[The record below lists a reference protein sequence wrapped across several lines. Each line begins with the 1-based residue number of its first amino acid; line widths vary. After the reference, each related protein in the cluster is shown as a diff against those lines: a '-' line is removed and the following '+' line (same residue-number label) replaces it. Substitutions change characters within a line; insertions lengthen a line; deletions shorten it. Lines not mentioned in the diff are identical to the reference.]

1 MSAQLNT
8 YLNDYNLLEPCQ
20 SAYRQGH
27 STETALV
34 RVQNDIICAVGQ
46 QKAVLLVLL
55 DLSAAFDTVNHQ
67 LLIKTLQQLGIRGT
81 MLHWFSTYLLG
92 RLQRIKFNGVTSQ
105 PKLLDCGVPQGSV
118 LGPILFTVYTS
129 SLGQLLRQLDVQ
141 YHLYADDS
149 QLWVIFK
156 APDLD
161 NAIGEM
167 EKCIASVQK
176 WMLSH
181 ELKMNDDKTEFLVIS
196 SKSIARGIVSPTLHI
211 GDHQVVATSTA
222 RNIGVMMDS
231 KASMEAH
238 VLSVCK
244 SSFVHIRNLSR
255 IKKFLDSSSLER
267 LVHAFI
273 TTKLDYCNSL
283 LCGAPSTLI
292 NKLQRIQNIVA
303 ILITGH
309 GRCEHITPVLKSLH
323 WLPVKQKITFKTL
336 VLVYKA
342 VNNLAPVYL
351 KELLYPYVPCRGLR
365 SSENNLLVV
374 PFQCLS
380 QAAIPRHC
388 RVLYLNVAQK

>member
-8 YLNDYNLLEPCQ
+8 YLKDNNLLEPCQ
-20 SAYRQGH
+20 SAYGQGH
-27 STETALV
+27 SMETALV
-34 RVQNDIICAVGQ
+34 RVQNDIIICAVGQ

-67 LLIKTLQQLGIRGT
+67 LLTKTLQQLGIRGT

-92 RLQRIKFNGVTSQ
+92 RLQVVNGVTSQ
-105 PKLLDCGVPQGSV
+105 PKPLDCGVPQGSV
-118 LGPILFTVYTS
+118 LGQILFTIYTA

-149 QLWVIFK
+149 KLWIIFK
-156 APDLD
+156 PPELHT
-161 NAIGEM
+161 AIGQM

-196 SKSIARGIVSPTLHI
+196 SKSIARGIVSPMLHI

-238 VLSVCK
+238 LLSVCK

-255 IKKFLDSSSLER
+255 IKQFLDSSSLER
-267 LVHAFI
+267 LAHAFI
-273 TTKLDYCNSL
+273 TTQLDYCNSL

-292 NKLQRIQNIVA
+292 NKLQRIQNIA
-303 ILITGH
+303 ARLITGH

-323 WLPVKQKITFKTL
+323 WLPVKQRITFKTL
-336 VLVYKA
+336 VLVYKS
-342 VNNLAPVYL
+342 VNNLAPVY
-351 KELLYPYVPCRGLR
+351 
-365 SSENNLLVV
+365 
-374 PFQCLS
+374 
-380 QAAIPRHC
+380 
-388 RVLYLNVAQK
+388 

>member
-1 MSAQLNT
+1 MQVESK
-8 YLNDYNLLEPCQ
+8 CM
-20 SAYRQGH
+20 
-27 STETALV
+27 
-34 RVQNDIICAVGQ
+34 C
-46 QKAVLLVLL
+46 LVLY
-55 DLSAAFDTVNHQ
+55 DGFKS
-67 LLIKTLQQLGIRGT
+67 ISR
-81 MLHWFSTYLLG
+81 
-92 RLQRIKFNGVTSQ
+92 
-105 PKLLDCGVPQGSV
+105 V
-118 LGPILFTVYTS
+118 L
-129 SLGQLLRQLDVQ
+129 
-141 YHLYADDS
+141 
-149 QLWVIFK
+149 
-156 APDLD
+156 
-161 NAIGEM
+161 
-167 EKCIASVQK
+167 
-176 WMLSH
+176 
-181 ELKMNDDKTEFLVIS
+181 
-196 SKSIARGIVSPTLHI
+196 IARGIVSPTLHI

-238 VLSVCK
+238 VLSVCR

-303 ILITGH
+303 RRITGH

-323 WLPVKQKITFKTL
+323 WLPVKQRITFKTL

-374 PFQCLS
+374 PFTRSSVVQQCAFS
-380 QAAIPRHC
+380 AAGPRLWNSC
-388 RVLYLNVAQK
+388 TNR